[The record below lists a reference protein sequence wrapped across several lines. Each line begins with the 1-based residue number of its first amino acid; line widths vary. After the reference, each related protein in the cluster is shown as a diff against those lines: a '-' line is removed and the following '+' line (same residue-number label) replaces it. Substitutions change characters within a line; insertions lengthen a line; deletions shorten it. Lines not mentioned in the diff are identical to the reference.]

1 LSFFI
6 LFFTANIF
14 EILVEN
20 ININTLLHINELTRD
35 WSLVI
40 VNDLRVFIVIIIY
53 IGLERN
59 ASVKD
64 YWIRP
69 IRHKPMRRMTL
80 YRYKQIKRFFHVLN
94 LLNDPTLI
102 VDKKHW
108 WYTKLEPIF
117 AQVYYP
123 FI

>member
-1 LSFFI
+1 M

-20 ININTLLHINELTRD
+20 TNANTLLHINESTRD
-35 WSLVI
+35 WLPVI
-40 VNDLRVFIVIIIY
+40 VNDLRVFIIIVIY

-69 IRHKPMRRMTL
+69 IRHEPMRRMTL
-80 YRYKQIKRFFHVLN
+80 YRYEQIKRFFHVLN
-94 LLNDPTLI
+94 PSNDPTLI
-102 VDKKHW
+102 VDKKRW
-108 WYTKLEPIF
+108 WYTKLKPIF

>member
-1 LSFFI
+1 M
-6 LFFTANIF
+6 LFFMANIF

-20 ININTLLHINELTRD
+20 TNINTLLHINESTRN

-59 ASVKD
+59 TSVKD

-69 IRHKPMRRMTL
+69 IRHEPM
-80 YRYKQIKRFFHVLN
+80 
-94 LLNDPTLI
+94 
-102 VDKKHW
+102 
-108 WYTKLEPIF
+108 
-117 AQVYYP
+117 
-123 FI
+123 

>member
-1 LSFFI
+1 M

-20 ININTLLHINELTRD
+20 TNANALLYINESTRD
-35 WSLVI
+35 WSLVTI
-40 VNDLRVFIVIIIY
+40 NNLRVFIAIAIY

-69 IRHKPMRRMTL
+69 IRHKPMWRMTL
-80 YRYKQIKRFFHVLN
+80 YRYEQIKRFFYVSNPLN
-94 LLNDPTLI
+94 NPTSI
-102 VDKKHW
+102 VDKKRW
-108 WYTKLEPIF
+108 WYTKLELIF

>member
-1 LSFFI
+1 M
-6 LFFTANIF
+6 LFFTANIS

-20 ININTLLHINELTRD
+20 TNANALLYINELTRD
-35 WSLVI
+35 WSPVI
-40 VNDLRVFIVIIIY
+40 VNDLRVFIAIVIY

-69 IRHKPMRRMTL
+69 IRHEPMRRMTL
-80 YRYKQIKRFFHVLN
+80 YQYEQIKRFFYVLN
-94 LLNDPTLI
+94 PLNNPTLI
-102 VDKKHW
+102 VDKKRW

-117 AQVYYP
+117 A
-123 FI
+123 